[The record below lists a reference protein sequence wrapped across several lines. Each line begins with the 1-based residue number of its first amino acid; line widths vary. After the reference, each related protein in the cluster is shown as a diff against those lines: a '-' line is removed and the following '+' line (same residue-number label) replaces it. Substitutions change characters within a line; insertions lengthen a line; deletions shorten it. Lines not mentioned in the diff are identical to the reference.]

1 MAAKNENLPI
11 NADIDLH
18 NGGTI
23 KYANEVIAII
33 AGVAAGEV
41 DGIAGMCTSGGFG
54 DIISRNRNITRG
66 VKVELGSEEA
76 RYNREFGE
84 NMADSVD
91 EAILVGPKHTAPIR
105 EGLLSRGFPEE
116 HIHTVNCL
124 NEAAALMRQLAKPG
138 DTVLFENDLPDNYS
152 ET

>member
-1 MAAKNENLPI
+1 MIVTP
-11 NADIDLH
+11 
-18 NGGTI
+18 
-23 KYANEVIAII
+23 
-33 AGVAAGEV
+33 
-41 DGIAGMCTSGGFG
+41 GM
-54 DIISRNRNITRG
+54 
-66 VKVELGSEEA
+66 VELGSEEA

-116 HIHTVNCL
+116 NIHTVNSL